1 MVNNQITIETI
12 IAIPTMS
19 CAEPVS
25 VNQAMKKPS
34 MVKICAI
41 DSLIAS
47 ITHLPTN
54 FRFFTCT
61 TYFINSKGMP
71 STLYNNLIV
80 FLIT

>member
-1 MVNNQITIETI
+1 MYIVSNHTVTDTS

-25 VNQAMKKPS
+25 VNHAIKKPK

-47 ITHLPTN
+47 ITHLPIN
-54 FRFFTCT
+54 LRFFTDM
-61 TYFINSKGMP
+61 TYFINF
-71 STLYNNLIV
+71 IV
-80 FLIT
+80 EIN